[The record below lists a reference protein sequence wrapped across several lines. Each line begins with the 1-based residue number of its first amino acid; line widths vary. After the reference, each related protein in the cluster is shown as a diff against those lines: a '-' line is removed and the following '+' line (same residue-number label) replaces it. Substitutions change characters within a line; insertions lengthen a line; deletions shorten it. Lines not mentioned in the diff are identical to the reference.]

1 MIVTLSRLWLL
12 AIVSFVL
19 QGCALTPSAP
29 LSTVQ
34 ITPEVKVTLPSP
46 SELGQHIS
54 ATQLITATWQAEQ
67 GQQTQQ
73 LPVQLQVDANKVVLA
88 GFSSWGTRLLSLTY
102 QDGEIETQVL
112 SGLENTLPQPEQV
125 LFNLMITLWPQQAWE
140 APLNQVKWQ
149 LIDSTNQ
156 RTIIDN
162 NGKETL
168 QIEYENGRGF
178 DGTVHFYSV
187 QNHYSITIETLNYQ
201 ITQP

>member
-1 MIVTLSRLWLL
+1 MTLSRLWLL

-19 QGCALTPSAP
+19 QGCTLTPSAP

-46 SELGQHIS
+46 NELGQHIS
-54 ATQLITATWQAEQ
+54 ATQLITATWQTEQ

-73 LPVQLQVDANKVVLA
+73 LPVQLQVDAHKVVLA

-140 APLNQVKWQ
+140 APLNQVKWR

-168 QIEYENGRGF
+168 RIEYENGRGF

>member
-1 MIVTLSRLWLL
+1 M

-19 QGCALTPSAP
+19 QGCTLTPSAL

-46 SELGQHIS
+46 NELGQNIS
-54 ATQLITATWQAEQ
+54 ATQFITATWQTEQ

-102 QDGEIETQVL
+102 QDGKIETQVL
-112 SGLENTLPQPEQV
+112 SGLENALPQPEQV

-140 APLNQVKWQ
+140 APLNQVKWR
-149 LIDSTNQ
+149 LIDNTNQ
-156 RTIIDN
+156 RIIIDN

-168 QIEYENGRGF
+168 RIEYENGRGF

>member
-1 MIVTLSRLWLL
+1 MTLSRLWLL

-19 QGCALTPSAP
+19 QGCTLTPSAL

-46 SELGQHIS
+46 NELGQNIS
-54 ATQLITATWQAEQ
+54 ATQFITATWQTEQ

-102 QDGEIETQVL
+102 QDGKIETQVL
-112 SGLENTLPQPEQV
+112 SGLENALPQPEQV

-140 APLNQVKWQ
+140 APLNQVKWR
-149 LIDSTNQ
+149 LIDNTNQ
-156 RTIIDN
+156 RIIIDN

-168 QIEYENGRGF
+168 RIEYENGRGF

>member
-1 MIVTLSRLWLL
+1 MTLSRLWLL

>member
-19 QGCALTPSAP
+19 QGCTLTPSAL

-46 SELGQHIS
+46 NELGQNIS
-54 ATQLITATWQAEQ
+54 ATQFITATWQTEQ

-102 QDGEIETQVL
+102 QDGKIETQVL
-112 SGLENTLPQPEQV
+112 SGLENALPQPEQV

-140 APLNQVKWQ
+140 APLNQVKWR
-149 LIDSTNQ
+149 LIDNTNQ
-156 RTIIDN
+156 RIIIDN

-168 QIEYENGRGF
+168 RIEYENGRGF